1 MKSFLV
7 ALLVSGLMAY
17 SSQPSQALPAPP
29 APVAVAETT
38 SVGAGVY
45 VAGGIIGV
53 AAVLCV
59 YDLYLKINGLKNWDG
74 TPKKGVTPK
83 FP

>member
-7 ALLVSGLMAY
+7 ALLVSGLVVY
-17 SSQPSQALPAPP
+17 SSQPSKASALPVAP
-29 APVAVAETT
+29 VAETT

>member
-7 ALLVSGLMAY
+7 ALLVCGFVAY
-17 SSQPSQALPAPP
+17 SSQPSKASALPP
-29 APVAVAETT
+29 AVAVETT

-59 YDLYLKINGLKNWDG
+59 YDLYLKVNGLKNWDG